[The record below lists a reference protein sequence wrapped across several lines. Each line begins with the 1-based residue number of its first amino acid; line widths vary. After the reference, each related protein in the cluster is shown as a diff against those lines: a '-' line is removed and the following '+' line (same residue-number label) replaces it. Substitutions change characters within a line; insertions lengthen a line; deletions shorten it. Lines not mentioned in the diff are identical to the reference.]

1 MTSKPSINLWGIG
14 MAILWILGIQGGV
27 MANAHDRMI
36 PDLALEKGS
45 DSVTLEARC
54 SGAVHRIDPP
64 CWWSGMQD
72 SSLQLLVYWKAMT
85 QEQQKSGNGMSAVQW
100 RLNSPLEDV
109 RLLSSRSAGS
119 KDAPYFWLNLAFE
132 REAWTKSSSTRWL
145 NIECRIDSSYPW
157 KLAIQYPIH
166 PRHSDQGTGFK
177 GAGLTPQD
185 LVYLVMPDRFANGNP
200 ANDKMPGMRDS
211 LVNRGSDIARHGG
224 DLKGIGQHLDYLQD
238 LGVTA
243 LWLNPVLEND
253 VAKESYH
260 GYAATDLYRVDARL
274 GNNLEYRDLVRACAS
289 KGIKVIMD
297 VVHNH
302 WGITHPLLAKPVD
315 SGWVHRWPAFTRSN
329 YRAATQLDPYAQPED
344 REMMRKGWFDHPMP
358 DLDQTNADLERYMIQ
373 NNWWWMEWA
382 GIAGYRI
389 DTYAYPDTRFMR
401 RWTAAMLR
409 EYPKAALVGEVWV
422 HTVAESAYW
431 TDDCPLVKE
440 ADSLR
445 LAGPGLPSVTDFP
458 LRIALVEGL
467 NEKFDWDHGLRRIY
481 YVLAQDLLYK
491 DPSRN
496 LIFLDNHDVSRAWSE
511 FREDPSKT
519 LMAYKMLYTL
529 RGIPQLYYGSEILFG
544 NFASLGGTNVRQDM
558 PGGWVGDAV
567 SVFEQRG
574 LSAKAQSMLEQL
586 RRLGQWRKSSEV
598 IARGRFE
605 HFVPEGEVYV
615 YFRSLH
621 DHDPEGKSIAGK
633 GKPSKVMVLVNGSHT
648 RQTVHRER
656 YSRHW
661 PVGVSVTEQPS
672 GKSLMLG
679 ETLDLPAMTCT
690 ILEW

>member
-1 MTSKPSINLWGIG
+1 
-14 MAILWILGIQGGV
+14 
-27 MANAHDRMI
+27 
-36 PDLALEKGS
+36 
-45 DSVTLEARC
+45 
-54 SGAVHRIDPP
+54 
-64 CWWSGMQD
+64 
-72 SSLQLLVYWKAMT
+72 
-85 QEQQKSGNGMSAVQW
+85 
-100 RLNSPLEDV
+100 
-109 RLLSSRSAGS
+109 
-119 KDAPYFWLNLAFE
+119 
-132 REAWTKSSSTRWL
+132 
-145 NIECRIDSSYPW
+145 
-157 KLAIQYPIH
+157 
-166 PRHSDQGTGFK
+166 
-177 GAGLTPQD
+177 
-185 LVYLVMPDRFANGNP
+185 MPDRFANGNP

-224 DLKGIGQHLDYLQD
+224 DLKGIGQHLDYLQE

-519 LMAYKMLYTL
+519 LMAYKMLFTL

-615 YFRSLH
+615 YFRTLH

-661 PVGVSVTEQPS
+661 PVGVSVTEQPT